1 MVTCKINLYLITG
14 YIGVMITQIVL
25 VLIIAYDLLE
35 LGISI
40 TIRILLQIPIVQVKD
55 SQEVVVCKIR
65 HVVRD

>member
-25 VLIIAYDLLE
+25 VLIITYNLLE
-35 LGISI
+35 LGVSI
-40 TIRILLQIPIVQVKD
+40 AIRILLQIPIVQVKD
-55 SQEVVVCKIR
+55 SQEVVVCKIG